1 MKKVSVVIPTFNE
14 EKYIKECVDSVI
26 NNDYPNK
33 EIIVVDG
40 MSTDNTR
47 NILKSYENI
56 KILDNDK
63 KITPIAMNIGMKN
76 STGDYVMIAGAHTT
90 YSENYISECVKRLD
104 ENKCAVAGGTVVN
117 KPGDDS
123 LIGRTI
129 SEVLSHPFGVGGGKY
144 RTGYSKESLVDTVA
158 YGVYKREIFEKVGLF
173 NENLVRNQDIDL
185 NLRIKRAG
193 YDIILVP
200 KAKATYYSRTNVIKL
215 IKNNFSNG
223 YWVIN
228 SAKFS
233 KIPFSVR
240 HLVPLLFVLFIIFG
254 GIISSF
260 VGFLKM
266 VYVFVIAFYFAIDL
280 YFSTKIK
287 FQKKKLSIFLLFI
300 TFFLLHV
307 SYGIGSLIGILKY
320 GVKNGR

>member
-1 MKKVSVVIPTFNE
+1 MKKVSIVIPTYNE
-14 EKYIKECVDSVI
+14 EKFIKECVDSII

-40 MSTDNTR
+40 MSTDKTR
-47 NILKSYENI
+47 EKLKNYEEI
-56 KILDNDK
+56 RIIDNK
-63 KITPIAMNIGMKN
+63 RKITPVAMNIGIKN
-76 STGDYVMIAGAHTT
+76 STGEYVMIAGAHSI
-90 YSENYISECVKRLD
+90 YSENYISECVKRID
-104 ENKCAVAGGTVVN
+104 ENKCQVAGGTVIN

-158 YGVYKREIFEKVGLF
+158 YGVYKKEVFEKVGFF

-193 YDIILVP
+193 YDLMLVP
-200 KAKATYYSRTNVIKL
+200 KAKAVYYSRTSLNKL
-215 IKNNFSNG
+215 LKNNFSNG
-223 YWVIN
+223 FWVIN

-233 KIPFSVR
+233 KIPFSIR
-240 HLVPLLFVLFIIFG
+240 HLIPLLFVLFIVFG
-254 GIISSF
+254 SVISSF
-260 VGFLKM
+260 VEFLKLA
-266 VYVFVIAFYFAIDL
+266 YVFILAFYFAIDL

-287 FQKKKLSIFLLFI
+287 FQKKKMSLFMLFI

-307 SYGIGSLIGILKY
+307 SYGTGSLIGILKY
-320 GVKNGR
+320 GIKK